1 MLDDFGNGYSSL
13 AYLSSLPLDQLKI
26 DKSFVNDVLT
36 NPDDAAIAR
45 TIIALAHSLRLGV
58 IAEGVETDA
67 QREFLT
73 GAGCHAYQGY
83 FFGRPLPVAEFE
95 AFVRSH

>member
-1 MLDDFGNGYSSL
+1 M
-13 AYLSSLPLDQLKI
+13 
-26 DKSFVNDVLT
+26 LT
-36 NPDDAAIAR
+36 NPDEAAIAK
-45 TIIALAHSLRLGV
+45 TIISPAHSLRLGV

-83 FFGRPLPVAEFE
+83 LFSRPLPVAEFE